1 MSIYPTLTV
10 LCILLLSLFLFRSIF
25 HPVCVQSALWFCQL
39 GGLWLL
45 QDHFDHVSTLT
56 LWLIVGG
63 VIGFSLGGTVVSV
76 FLSRSFNNIKYNDTI
91 IAKDFAVLIMI
102 AFPIMLYAV
111 NAAVPFT
118 LSISFFSILRDSLS
132 DDSVISFGYIGT
144 LVLLLNVYIVSI
156 YTCKLEN
163 RLTLP
168 LAIMVYIF
176 LSIIVGAK
184 GFLLFLASSL
194 LFCGYYTKKL
204 RFRHISIGIVV
215 LISFFVIITFM
226 RTQDKASGSDFY
238 IYALQTY
245 AFSAIPA
252 LDQQI
257 NSSYSHLDYNTFR
270 TFYLWMNKIGFN
282 YDIPPVI
289 AEFVFVPHATNVFTY
304 LYPYYIDFGF
314 FGAILICFV
323 LGACHGYFHIKAVN
337 GSVRHIIFAS
347 IFSYPLLMQFFLDQY
362 FFWLSN
368 WIYFTIIILLCTK
381 TQSSKLPITET
392 SH

>member
-1 MSIYPTLTV
+1 M
-10 LCILLLSLFLFRSIF
+10 
-25 HPVCVQSALWFCQL
+25 
-39 GGLWLL
+39 
-45 QDHFDHVSTLT
+45 QDHFDHVSTRT

-63 VIGFSLGGTVVSV
+63 VIGFSLGGTIVSV
-76 FLSRSFNNIKYNDTI
+76 LLARSLNKIKSNDAI
-91 IAKDFAVLIMI
+91 IAKDFSVLIMI
-102 AFPIMLYAV
+102 AFPIMLYIV

-118 LSISFFSILRDSLS
+118 LSISFFSILRDSLA
-132 DDSVISFGYIGT
+132 DDSVLSFGYIGT
-144 LVLLLNVYIVSI
+144 LVLLLNVYIVTI

-163 RLTLP
+163 RFALP
-168 LAIMVYIF
+168 LVIMVYIF
-176 LSIIVGAK
+176 LSIILGAK

-204 RFRHISIGIVV
+204 RFRHIGIGIIV
-215 LISFFVIITFM
+215 LICFFVIITFM

-238 IYALQTY
+238 VYAIQTY

-257 NSSYSHLDYNTFR
+257 NSSYSHLDFNTFR
-270 TFYLWMNKIGFN
+270 TYYLWMNKIGFN
-282 YDIPPVI
+282 YEIPPVI
-289 AEFVFVPHATNVFTY
+289 ADFVFVPHATNVFTY

-323 LGACHGYFHIKAVN
+323 LGASHGYFHIKAVN

-347 IFSYPLLMQFFLDQY
+347 LLSYPLLMQFFLDQY
-362 FFWLSN
+362 FFWMSN

-381 TQSSKLPITET
+381 TQYSKSSINET
-392 SH
+392 SL